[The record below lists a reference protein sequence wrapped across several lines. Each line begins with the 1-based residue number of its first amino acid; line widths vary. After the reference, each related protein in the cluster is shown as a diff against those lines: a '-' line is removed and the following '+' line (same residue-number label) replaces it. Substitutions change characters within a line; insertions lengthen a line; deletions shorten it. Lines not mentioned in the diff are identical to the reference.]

1 MVQTDRLKPELIV
14 ICGPTASG
22 KTELAIALA
31 KRLETEIISAD
42 SMNIYRGLD
51 IGTAKPTQAEQR
63 EVRHHMID
71 ILPPTAD
78 FSVGDYRERALQC
91 VNAVAAAHKIPI
103 VCGGTGFYIN
113 SLLYDISY
121 GKTAGNTEIRHR
133 YEEMAREKGNQAV
146 FDCLKQID
154 PETAEKLHPN
164 DVKRVIRALEIYEQ
178 TGRAKSEMKDSF
190 KPRVFY
196 RSFSVD
202 FLRGEL
208 YRRINSRVDRMF
220 QEGLIEE
227 VASLKRRGITAEMQ
241 SMQGIGYRET
251 MRYLETG
258 GRMED
263 LKEEIKMN
271 TRRYAKRQIT
281 FFKRDPELKML
292 AVDSAESMAERIME
306 QIG

>member
-91 VNAVAAAHKIPI
+91 VNAVVAAHKIPI

-113 SLLYDISY
+113 SLLYDLSY

-292 AVDSAESMAERIME
+292 TVDSAESMAERIME

>member
-31 KRLETEIISAD
+31 KRLETEIVSAD

-113 SLLYDISY
+113 SLLYDLSY

-178 TGRAKSEMKDSF
+178 TA
-190 KPRVFY
+190 VF
-196 RSFSVD
+196 RWIFCA
-202 FLRGEL
+202 
-208 YRRINSRVDRMF
+208 
-220 QEGLIEE
+220 
-227 VASLKRRGITAEMQ
+227 ASSIGGSTAEW
-241 SMQGIGYRET
+241 T
-251 MRYLETG
+251 
-258 GRMED
+258 
-263 LKEEIKMN
+263 
-271 TRRYAKRQIT
+271 AC
-281 FFKRDPELKML
+281 FKRGLSRKLPH
-292 AVDSAESMAERIME
+292 
-306 QIG
+306 